1 MVFVTLVSSS
11 RSKERSQIWRRSCPQ
26 DSNPDS
32 VVLRNV
38 RWRGMFWL
46 KVWKEFW
53 LQSPPYQ
60 KFSLPGNAPKVF
72 KLLQMIAVLVLL
84 LCADVFVLVVNL
96 KNASFNIKLPV
107 HLLKKRWELCNFH
120 RQDCNSMRPS
130 QIPIKEP
137 CNIFVQVNLTW
148 AVVQQDSQ
156 PVLWRHRGHRLEKE
170 QWSRKTSRG
179 EEKRWIT
186 QIRKKIKI
194 RFWIFW
200 VSTLQ

>member
-32 VVLRNV
+32 VVLRNQHWNV
-38 RWRGMFWL
+38 L
-46 KVWKEFW
+46 T
-53 LQSPPYQ
+53 QSVERILAS
-60 KFSLPGNAPKVF
+60 KSSISKVF
-72 KLLQMIAVLVLL
+72 LTWQCPKGIQTSADDSGTCSSSLCWCVCTCSKPQKMPVLTW
-84 LCADVFVLVVNL
+84 
-96 KNASFNIKLPV
+96 
-107 HLLKKRWELCNFH
+107 KKRWELCNFH
-120 RQDCNSMRPS
+120 QQDCNFMRPS
-130 QIPIKEP
+130 HIPIKEP

-179 EEKRWIT
+179 GEKRWIT
-186 QIRKKIKI
+186 QIKKLL
-194 RFWIFW
+194 FFF
-200 VSTLQ
+200 